1 MGTAFGREG
10 CFRTAAM
17 ATASMPPLLVVFLA
31 AISHTRSVAED
42 QGQPRPLERAREE
55 EEASGPLPSSSVQ
68 SILRSSIHLPSFILS
83 TLRIL
88 LSPPL

>member
-42 QGQPRPLERAREE
+42 QGQPRLLERAREE
-55 EEASGPLPSSSVQ
+55 EEQRTAVAATAESAAAEAASTAAAACRRGA
-68 SILRSSIHLPSFILS
+68 RG
-83 TLRIL
+83 R
-88 LSPPL
+88 